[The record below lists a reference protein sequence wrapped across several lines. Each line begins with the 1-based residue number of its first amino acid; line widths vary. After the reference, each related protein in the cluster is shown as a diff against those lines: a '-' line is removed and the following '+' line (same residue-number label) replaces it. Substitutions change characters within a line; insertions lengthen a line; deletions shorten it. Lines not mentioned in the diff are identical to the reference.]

1 MNLAQPKVIKVRIF
15 NIEYTLR
22 VEDEELAQR
31 AVEYVN
37 NLMNHLHDKM
47 PEQSLLTIAI
57 LTALNIA
64 EELFRERENKRYAE
78 NEIKNLLKSISEK
91 FDLLLDT

>member
-37 NLMNHLHDKM
+37 SLMNHLHDKM

-91 FDLLLDT
+91 FDSLLDT